1 MRRTD
6 NIQEV
11 SMVRKALILLLSA
24 TLAISLVFF
33 LPGCGQGDKGRADA
47 YIDKGDNYAVKME
60 AEGKNL
66 ESALKGFF
74 ETLMGSNPESVGDVG
89 GPLEK
94 YWSALYVSIWLAEN
108 ADAAYKSVLQLNAA
122 EDQKKYASMMTKIS
136 EKTLALLDF
145 IKIWF
150 KNALDVILTKNPT
163 KIRDHLTGQE
173 FVNGQNQ
180 MAVMTDEIDKLAAEA
195 IQYKQNKNL

>member
-11 SMVRKALILLLSA
+11 PMARKSLILLLSA
-24 TLAISLVFF
+24 MLAVSLVFF

-47 YIDKGDNYAVKME
+47 FIEKGEDYAVKMK

-66 ESALKGFF
+66 EAALKSFF
-74 ETLMGSNPESVGDVG
+74 ETLIGPHPESVGDVG

-94 YWSALYVSIWLAEN
+94 YWSALYVSIWLAGH
-108 ADAAYKSVLQLNAA
+108 ADAEFKSVLQLNGV
-122 EDQKKYASMMTKIS
+122 EDQKKYAGIMVKVS
-136 EKTLALLDF
+136 EKTSALLDF
-145 IKIWF
+145 IKVWF
-150 KNALDVILTKNPT
+150 KNALDVILTKNPA

-173 FVNGQNQ
+173 FVNGQQ
-180 MAVMTDEIDKLAAEA
+180 QITIMTEQIDKLAEEA
-195 IQYKQNKNL
+195 LQYKKNKNL

>member
-1 MRRTD
+1 
-6 NIQEV
+6 
-11 SMVRKALILLLSA
+11 MVRKALILLLSA